1 MNDVHTIL
9 ACATFDSILDEH
21 KAVMWGI
28 RMLAST
34 PSAEGLAA
42 SLRLRSGLRRADEVA
57 FDDAE
62 KIVEIAERMSATDGF
77 QKIRINLLVALC
89 SSLEHAVKAFL
100 VDGVINRPQLQRDW
114 EVIRTE
120 ISNTSFDDQT
130 ASERYF
136 EVASE
141 LWNKRASRPVPAGQ
155 RLVNFVLEKCATAN
169 EPLDQKRF
177 NVSDLNE
184 AFTVRNAFIH
194 NGGLPSPHLQKKGFE
209 AGKPMMLPPELLHR
223 YVVAMEGFSDALLN
237 CTDRVTMDDL

>member
-1 MNDVHTIL
+1 MH
-9 ACATFDSILDEH
+9 F
-21 KAVMWGI
+21 
-28 RMLAST
+28 
-34 PSAEGLAA
+34 
-42 SLRLRSGLRRADEVA
+42 
-57 FDDAE
+57 
-62 KIVEIAERMSATDGF
+62 
-77 QKIRINLLVALC
+77 ALC